1 MKIEIIPAL
10 SDNYIYLLT
19 ERRVATVIDPGE
31 ATPVLSALERSD
43 ARLESV
49 LITHNHYD
57 HTAGC
62 GDLKAATGCTIIGP
76 TNAGLGMLDQVLEA
90 GDQLRIGNATV
101 EVMATPGHTPDHISF
116 YSKDLEALWCGDIL
130 FVAGCGRIT
139 GSTAE
144 TLWSSIM
151 QIGTLPDNT
160 RIYCGHEYTIANLKF
175 ALNLEPKNS
184 TVAERLEEIE
194 RLRSRGEPSVPTTLR
209 IEKETNPFLRVGSLG
224 PTIGLPN
231 RDDAQVF
238 AEIRKRKD
246 RW

>member
-1 MKIEIIPAL
+1 VKIEIIPAL

-19 ERRVATVIDPGE
+19 EGSLATAIDPGE

-43 ARLESV
+43 ARLERV

-62 GDLKAATGCTIIGP
+62 DDLKAATGCTIIGP
-76 TNAGLGMLDQVLEA
+76 ADAGLGMLDQALED
-90 GDQLRIGNATV
+90 GDQLRIGNAAV
-101 EVMATPGHTPDHISF
+101 EVMATPGHTAGHISF
-116 YSKDLEALWCGDIL
+116 YSEDLEALWCGDTL

-144 TLWSSIM
+144 TLWPSIVK
-151 QIGTLPDNT
+151 IGTLPDDT

-175 ALNLEPKNS
+175 ALSLEPDN
-184 TVAERLEEIE
+184 TAVAERLGEVEKI
-194 RLRSRGEPSVPTTLR
+194 LSRGEPSVPTTVAL
-209 IEKETNPFLRVGSLG
+209 EKQTNPFIRAASLG
-224 PTIGLPN
+224 EAVGLPN
-231 RDDAQVF
+231 GDPAAIF